1 MTLYEFNALSDQ
13 DQQTAV
19 WERSNFVISCREGRD
34 YLNLYAIDRFFVE
47 MRYNPDLNQITQC
60 RGFSSISSLEPYLLL
75 ITLPDF
81 TSCGPDRAW

>member
-1 MTLYEFNALSDQ
+1 MTLYEFNTLSDQ

-19 WERSNFVISCREGRD
+19 WERSNFVVSCRDGRD

-60 RGFSSISSLEPYLLL
+60 RGFCSINALEPYLSLV
-75 ITLPDF
+75 TLSDLSSCDPDK
-81 TSCGPDRAW
+81 T